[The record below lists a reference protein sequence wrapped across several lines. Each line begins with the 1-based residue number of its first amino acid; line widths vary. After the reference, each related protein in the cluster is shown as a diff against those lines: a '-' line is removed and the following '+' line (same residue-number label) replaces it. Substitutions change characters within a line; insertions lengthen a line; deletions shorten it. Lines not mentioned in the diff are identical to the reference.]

1 MKKLITVF
9 LLSVPFAMA
18 APPAKTP
25 ATPATPTFIVKQPTI
40 IAFFSLK
47 PGDLTDPDTKESYSE
62 FRHYVASAKQQLQ
75 RHGVRVEQAIGT
87 SFSVQVGTRKV
98 RFTPV
103 RRQCGY
109 YFLAPGRQP
118 QVAYGVISDDDI
130 VRGAQRYF
138 GDALRE

>member
-1 MKKLITVF
+1 VKKLIGVAA
-9 LLSVPFAMA
+9 LLLLVPFAVA
-18 APPAKTP
+18 APPAKAP
-25 ATPATPTFIVKQPTI
+25 VAPVFVVKQPTI

-47 PGDLTDPDTKESYSE
+47 PGDLGDPDTKESYND
-62 FRHYVASAKQQLQ
+62 FRRYVSAARVRLA
-75 RHGVRVEQAIGT
+75 RHGVKVEQAVAISFTVQLGT
-87 SFSVQVGTRKV
+87 AKM